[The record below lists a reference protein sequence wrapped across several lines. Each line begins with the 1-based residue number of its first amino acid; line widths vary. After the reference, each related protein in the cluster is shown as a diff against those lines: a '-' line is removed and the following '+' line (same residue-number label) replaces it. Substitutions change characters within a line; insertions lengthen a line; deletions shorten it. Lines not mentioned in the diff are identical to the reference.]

1 MAIYDGTFY
10 HPFSSGA
17 YSTRIV
23 IEDVSL
29 GVASYAIY
37 FQRPSFS
44 FGGFNSNNPPALT
57 PDQLLDIDKGTGTT
71 YSAAFSFSFNGTG
84 ASGFYKFDFRS
95 GGADGGTLAKLLASG
110 TFAVTPGVSNSF
122 SGRSYGHSLS
132 GQVSAS
138 GSFVPFLPLPAFT
151 DATVAS
157 TGNVGTAY
165 SDGVSASNT
174 ASYSVFSGALPTGL
188 TLNTSTGTITGT
200 PTVPGVYTFIIRA
213 TNASGNADTPALS
226 INVFSGARVWNGTSF
241 ISGTNESWNG
251 TAFVTSTT
259 RVWNGSN
266 WVSAR

>member
-1 MAIYDGTFY
+1 VAIYDGTFY
-10 HPFSSGA
+10 HPYNAGA

-23 IEDVSL
+23 VEDVSL

-37 FQRPSFS
+37 FQRPAG
-44 FGGFNSNNPPALT
+44 FGGFNSNNAPGIS
-57 PDQLLDIDKGTGTT
+57 PDALLDINKGTGTS

-84 ASGFYKFDFRS
+84 VDGFYKFDFRS
-95 GGADGGTLAKLLASG
+95 GGADSGTLAKLLASG

-122 SGRSYGHSLS
+122 SGRSYGHAGS
-132 GQVSAS
+132 GQISAS

-165 SDGVSASNT
+165 SDGVSASNA
-174 ASYSVFSGALPTGL
+174 ASYSVFSGALPTSL

-213 TNASGNADTPALS
+213 TNASGTANTGTLT
-226 INVFSGARVWNGTSF
+226 ITILGGGRV
-241 ISGTNESWNG
+241 WNG
-251 TAFVTSTT
+251 TAFVAGTT
-259 RVWNGSN
+259 KVWNGST
-266 WVSAR
+266 WVNSITKVWNGSTWVNAT